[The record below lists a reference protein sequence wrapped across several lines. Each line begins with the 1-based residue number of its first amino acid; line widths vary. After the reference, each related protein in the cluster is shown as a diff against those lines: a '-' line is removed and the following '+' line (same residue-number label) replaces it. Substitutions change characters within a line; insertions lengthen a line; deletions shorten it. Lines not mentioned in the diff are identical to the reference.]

1 MRTSS
6 NHHVPDLVELTG
18 TGALSRHLADRLQ
31 VGDVVLTGADDP
43 VSWIIQ
49 TGSRSPYSHVGLVTG
64 PGHLIEAYDY
74 ALTPDE
80 SDEGVFAISLDEFL
94 GRGNRLRAVEVRRP
108 DRLDQQRLLAAADHL
123 ERHSPGF
130 PTLGMAGLAI
140 CGLTGPV
147 LRRLP
152 ESARRRVA
160 NRQTALAGDGVRCLH
175 CAETVTRLY
184 HAAGLEV
191 RFRSPRLWD
200 HLLDLLRNRPG
211 LGLAA
216 LPTGRRRADRGH
228 WPTGSM
234 KATGFALSSTLV
246 ALRQRRR
253 HQPDDTVDAA
263 DLILPGDFARAEPF
277 TTVERFRRRGNRW
290 VAVSPS
296 IARLDQPKAW
306 STAEADNG
314 VGLGLDVDPTP
325 DLDAD
330 ADLAADL
337 DADRE
342 AESWA
347 LADGSGRLV
356 TGSRPASLSR

>member
-1 MRTSS
+1 MRTSPNPRLADPIGS
-6 NHHVPDLVELTG
+6 IDLADTD
-18 TGALSRHLADRLQ
+18 ALSHHLIDRLET
-31 VGDVVLTGADDP
+31 GDVVLTGADDP

-64 PGHLIEAYDY
+64 PGRLIEAYDY

-108 DRLDQQRLLAAADHL
+108 DQLDEHRLVAAADHL
-123 ERHSPGF
+123 EGHSPGF
-130 PTLGMAGLAI
+130 PTIGMAGLAI
-140 CGLTGPV
+140 CGLSGPI

-152 ESARRRVA
+152 EWGRRRVA
-160 NRQTALAGDGVRCLH
+160 RRQTALAGDGVRCLH

-211 LGLAA
+211 LGLAE
-216 LPTGRRRADRGH
+216 LPSGRRRADPGR

-234 KATGFALSSTLV
+234 KATRFALSSTLV

-253 HQPDDTVDAA
+253 QRPDDTVDAA

-296 IARLDQPKAW
+296 LPRPDQPRTW
-306 STAEADNG
+306 SI
-314 VGLGLDVDPTP
+314 
-325 DLDAD
+325 AD
-330 ADLAADL
+330 ADLGVDIGV
-337 DADRE
+337 DAE

-347 LADGSGRLV
+347 LADGKGRIP
-356 TGSRPASLSR
+356 TGNRPASLSR

>member
-6 NHHVPDLVELTG
+6 NPRPTEPMNVADLADTA
-18 TGALSRHLADRLQ
+18 ALSGHLTDRLRT
-31 VGDVVLTGADDP
+31 GDVVLTGADDL

-64 PGHLIEAYDY
+64 PGRLIEAYDY

-80 SDEGVFAISLDEFL
+80 SDEGVFAIALDEFL
-94 GRGNRLRAVEVRRP
+94 ARGNRLRAVEVRRP
-108 DRLDQQRLLAAADHL
+108 DHLDKHRLLAAADHL
-123 ERHSPGF
+123 EGHSPGF

-140 CGLTGPV
+140 CGMSGPI

-152 ESARRRVA
+152 ERGRRRLA
-160 NRQTALAGDGVRCLH
+160 SRQTALAGDGVRCLH

-211 LGLAA
+211 LGLAD
-216 LPTGRRRADRGH
+216 LPSGRRRADPGR

-253 HQPDDTVDAA
+253 QRPDDTVDAA

-296 IARLDQPKAW
+296 TTRPDQPRAW
-306 STAEADNG
+306 STAEADSG
-314 VGLGLDVDPTP
+314 V
-325 DLDAD
+325 DA
-330 ADLAADL
+330 
-337 DADRE
+337 E
-342 AESWA
+342 TESWT
-347 LADGSGRLV
+347 LADGNGRMA
-356 TGSRPASLSR
+356 TGNRPASLSR

>member
-1 MRTSS
+1 MRTS
-6 NHHVPDLVELTG
+6 PKPGLADPTDLSDLSDLDVTDTG
-18 TGALSRHLADRLQ
+18 GLSRHLTDRLR

-64 PGHLIEAYDY
+64 PGRLIEAYDY

-80 SDEGVFAISLDEFL
+80 SDEGVFAISLEEFL
-94 GRGNRLRAVEVRRP
+94 GRGDRLRAVEVRRP
-108 DRLDQQRLLAAADHL
+108 DELDTRRLLAAADHL
-123 ERHSPGF
+123 EGHSPGF

-140 CGLTGPV
+140 CGLSGPI
-147 LRRLP
+147 LRQLP
-152 ESARRRVA
+152 EWGRRRVA
-160 NRQTALAGDGVRCLH
+160 SRQTALAGDGVRCLH

-211 LGLAA
+211 LGLAD
-216 LPTGRRRADRGH
+216 LPSGRRRADRGQ
-228 WPTGSM
+228 WPAGSM

-253 HQPDDTVDAA
+253 QQPDDTVDAA

-277 TTVERFRRRGNRW
+277 TTVERFRRRGDRW
-290 VAVSPS
+290 VAVPPSLTSP
-296 IARLDQPKAW
+296 DQPRAW
-306 STAEADNG
+306 SMADADNG
-314 VGLGLDVDPTP
+314 VDNRV
-325 DLDAD
+325 DAD
-330 ADLAADL
+330 A
-337 DADRE
+337 E
-342 AESWA
+342 TESWA
-347 LADGSGRLV
+347 LVDGNERMA